1 MRTGRAH
8 PGRKSALWLL
18 GVAAAAFVFTTA
30 AGAESRQPGMREAR
44 TAARAAVLEH
54 PTYRRIQSNARLVTR
69 SCRRSRR
76 AVHCSLYR
84 WAPDPCALN
93 GSEGPCAQ
101 VLTRRTWL
109 VQVTRRRA
117 RTTARMLRIA
127 DTSASP
133 AQSASEHS
141 SS

>member
-1 MRTGRAH
+1 METVRAH
-8 PGRKSALWLL
+8 RARTWPLL
-18 GVAAAAFVFTTA
+18 AA
-30 AGAESRQPGMREAR
+30 AGASLVFTATAPAERRPSMRDAR
-44 TAARAAVLEH
+44 AAARAAVVEH
-54 PTYRRIQSNARLVTR
+54 PSYRSIRSDTGLVTR
-69 SCRRSRR
+69 SCWRSPR
-76 AVHCSLYR
+76 AVRCSLYR

-109 VQVTRRRA
+109 VQVTRRRG